1 MVAETEEDSAEKCP
15 DAGQEDQ
22 GGSET
27 KSAEKADGW
36 IEKTGKAPA
45 MLRLCVRE
53 FSSHSLKQVGVSC
66 WTLYLIEFYQA
77 QLGLAFSSSLQPFCP
92 H

>member
-1 MVAETEEDSAEKCP
+1 MVAETEEESAEKCP

-45 MLRLCVRE
+45 MLRLCRRE

-66 WTLYLIEFYQA
+66 WTLYLIEF
-77 QLGLAFSSSLQPFCP
+77 
-92 H
+92 